1 MQVCGGDGL
10 VLEPLAELWPP
21 DLAGSLLLQ
30 HLLHQW
36 KQTSSHGAE
45 AVGSRVWELCLRAQ
59 PD

>member
-30 HLLHQW
+30 HLCTNGNRLLPMGQR
-36 KQTSSHGAE
+36 QLDLRS
-45 AVGSRVWELCLRAQ
+45 GSCA
-59 PD
+59 